1 MSIKVIK
8 AGLATQLVT
17 KANHKFLDM
26 GVGCHG
32 YADELAARMAHSLV
46 GNSMEQY
53 LLEFAFPAPTLEFMD
68 DCFIAITGANF
79 TAKLNNEYLKNHSSQ
94 KVAKGSIV
102 HFERPMEGKYGY
114 LSVAGGFSPKHTE
127 LVLLSDVKKR
137 SIQMNDILTFLPQSA
152 TKNKQ
157 KSIDQSFIRQ
167 LYTADNDSIRCILG
181 PESFLLTDLEKST
194 LETSTF
200 YKEKENRMAS
210 YVSSDITWSTNNFSM
225 TSSGVSFGTIQLL
238 PNGQLCV
245 LLSERQTVGGYPR
258 IVQIAA
264 IDIPKFVQ
272 WPLTKPF
279 KLKLI
284 NIEEAISELHHFET
298 VLNTYFP

>member
-26 GVGCHG
+26 GVGSHG
-32 YADELAARMAHSLV
+32 YADELAARMVHSLV

-53 LLEFAFPAPTLEFMD
+53 LLEFTFPVPTLEFMD
-68 DCFIAITGANF
+68 DCFIAISGANF
-79 TAKLNNEYLKNHSSQ
+79 TAMLTNEPLKNHSSQ
-94 KVAKGSIV
+94 KVAKGSII
-102 HFERPMEGKYGY
+102 HFEKPMEGKYGY
-114 LSVAGGFSPKHTE
+114 LSVVGGFIPKHTE
-127 LVLLSDVKKR
+127 LELLSDARKR
-137 SIQMNDILTFLPQSA
+137 SIQTNDILTFLPQSA
-152 TKNKQ
+152 TKNNQ
-157 KSIDQSFIRQ
+157 KSIDQSFIHQ

-181 PESFLLTDLEKST
+181 PESFLLTDLDKNT

-200 YKEKENRMAS
+200 FKEKENRMAS
-210 YVSSDITWSTNNFSM
+210 YVRSELTWGANNYSM
-225 TSSGVSFGTIQLL
+225 ISSGVSLGTIQLL

-245 LLSERQTVGGYPR
+245 LLSERQTIGGYPR
-258 IVQIAA
+258 IMQIAA

-284 NIEEAISELHHFET
+284 SIDEAISELHHFET